1 MYLLI
6 KSSRLHGCKVK
17 DYQRKSAHENSA
29 TVTRK
34 LVNSFCKVRFPRNIA
49 LLSSLHGCNEAIVS
63 IG

>member
-34 LVNSFCKVRFPRNIA
+34 LVNSFCKVDFP
-49 LLSSLHGCNEAIVS
+49 ET
-63 IG
+63 